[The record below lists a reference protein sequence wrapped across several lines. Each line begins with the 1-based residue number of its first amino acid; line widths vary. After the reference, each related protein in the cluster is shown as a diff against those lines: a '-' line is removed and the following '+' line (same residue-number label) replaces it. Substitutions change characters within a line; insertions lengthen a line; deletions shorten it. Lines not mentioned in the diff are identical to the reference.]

1 MKKVTVSKKL
11 TRNQR
16 EYIKNV
22 KRITKN
28 ARYLMGQGWSID
40 LSWLSTTPPKRVTKK
55 QLALLG
61 DIKRNDL
68 KRRYGDYL
76 GDVEPLPTQSA
87 KKSRTKYNYADIMS
101 KARASIANFRAEC
114 AQFPPKI
121 ADRLLKWAS
130 GLENEYGE
138 LKFGLGLQSMSTDLT
153 EAFMAFSHDYGK
165 AMDYFEG
172 ELAKAIAENE
182 DEVTEIL
189 EELEQEDQDWYY

>member
-1 MKKVTVSKKL
+1 MKKRNIKKL

-22 KRITKN
+22 KRITTN
-28 ARYLMGQGWSID
+28 ARYLMSQGWSID

-55 QLALLG
+55 QLTLLG

-76 GDVEPLPTQSA
+76 GDVEPLPVPSA
-87 KKSRTKYNYADIMS
+87 KKSRSKYNYADIMS
-101 KARASIANFRAEC
+101 KAKNSIANFRAEC

-130 GLENEYGE
+130 GLENEYGV

-172 ELAKAIAENE
+172 ELAKAVAENE
-182 DEVTEIL
+182 DEVAEIL
-189 EELEQEDQDWYY
+189 EELEQEDQDWDY